1 MNDRV
6 EGSAVSASEHKDRDL
21 DSETPGTPP
30 MKTEDVEMIGSSMA
44 VDKETE
50 RRLLKKL
57 DVRIIPMVCWIYL
70 MNFMDRVNI
79 GNAKLYWL
87 ERDLGMSGNQY
98 QLAVSLLF
106 VTYVVS
112 RIETHFVTITYR
124 FLDLRDAVKHDHQE
138 NATCTIPCWSRFLLG
153 SRGYFQCI
161 CQQLCSTCGLQTAA
175 WCF

>member
-1 MNDRV
+1 MNDKV
-6 EGSAVSASEHKDRDL
+6 EGSAASASEHKRDI
-21 DSETPGTPP
+21 DSDTPGTPP
-30 MKTEDVEMIGSSMA
+30 MKTEDVEMIGTSAA

-50 RRLLKKL
+50 RRLLRKL
-57 DVRIIPMVCWIYL
+57 DLRIIPMVCWIYL

-112 RIETHFVTITYR
+112 KIGLPFLASTY
-124 FLDLRDAVKHDHQE
+124 
-138 NATCTIPCWSRFLLG
+138 C
-153 SRGYFQCI
+153 CI
-161 CQQLCSTCGLQTAA
+161 RSLKLPRT
-175 WCF
+175 